1 LCVFVQL
8 DRKAK
13 RIAECFVIM
22 DASSKSSA
30 LRYFSLAAVMT
41 IAIALGLPSLRF
53 ESGMALPER
62 NSEGTALILPYREQ
76 GIAIPIGKFVLTAI
90 LSVIA
95 VVVAVAAI
103 RKIMGADWKG
113 IARFLGK
120 ALAAVLGLSLFLVA
134 LFSVFPRASLYH
146 PKELVQRPPPVQAY
160 SPSAPEETP
169 AALIW
174 IVAGA
179 TILIAVM
186 LCLRLIGRI
195 PARDAGPDLVALEA
209 ESARLAILR
218 GGDLRG
224 VIMECYRRMSLAMEK
239 ERGIERQ
246 ESMTARE
253 FEELL
258 EARGVPAD
266 SISRLTRLFESTR
279 YGRQGTSPE
288 EEREAVDCLEAIER
302 DARSA
307 ANDARGAREAASKA
321 KGARRE
327 VRT

>member
-13 RIAECFVIM
+13 RIVECFVIM
-22 DASSKSSA
+22 DASSKRSA
-30 LRYFSLAAVMT
+30 LRYFSLAAAMT
-41 IAIALGLPSLRF
+41 VAIALGLPSLRF
-53 ESGMALPER
+53 EPGMPLPER
-62 NSEGTALILPYREQ
+62 NSEGTALILPSREQ
-76 GIAIPIGKFVLTAI
+76 GIAIPIGKFVFTII
-90 LSVIA
+90 LSAIA
-95 VVVAVAAI
+95 AIVLAAAI
-103 RKIMGADWKG
+103 RKILGADWKG

-120 ALAAVLGLSLFLVA
+120 ALAAVLVVSLFLVA

-146 PKELVQRPPPVQAY
+146 PKELVQRPPPMPVY
-160 SPSAPEETP
+160 SPSAPEEMP

-179 TILIAVM
+179 TTAIAAV
-186 LCLRLIGRI
+186 LCLRLIGRRS
-195 PARDAGPDLVALEA
+195 AREASPDLVALEA

-224 VIMECYRRMSLAMEK
+224 VVTECYRRMSLAMEK
-239 ERGIERQ
+239 ERGIERE

-258 EARGVPAD
+258 EARGVPAE
-266 SISRLTRLFESTR
+266 SIGRLTRLFESAR
-279 YGRQGTSPE
+279 YGRQGTSPD

-307 ANDARGAREAASKA
+307 ASKA

-327 VRT
+327 AGK